1 MREPKPNAA
10 IPVAIRPD
18 ALSGRGGAG
27 PGGGRRDEDLN
38 FGKTGH

>member
-1 MREPKPNAA
+1 MEPKPNDA

-18 ALSGRGGAG
+18 ALSGRGGE
-27 PGGGRRDEDLN
+27 RRDEDLN